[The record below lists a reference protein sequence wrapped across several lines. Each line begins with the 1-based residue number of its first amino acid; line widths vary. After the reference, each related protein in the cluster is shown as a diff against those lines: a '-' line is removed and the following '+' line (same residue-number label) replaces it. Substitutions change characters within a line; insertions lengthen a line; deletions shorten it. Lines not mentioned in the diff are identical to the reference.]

1 MFQTIDE
8 IKQYINVSKYLDI
21 NILKP
26 YIETAI
32 TEKITPLVGSSI
44 LEKLENSSFSMD
56 NKAFIFSQIQKAVA
70 NYAVAYSIPFL
81 KMHLSSAGANT
92 YNDNK
97 TERSPW
103 WDIRDYGLNA
113 INIADKAL
121 NVAVLS
127 LQNSIL
133 VLELPFINDL
143 QKSLFRTP
151 SEFSDIYPIGN
162 SYEIFLKLIPL
173 MDDIWAL
180 SLQNF
185 LSECTLSDIKKETTA
200 LALLKKYIAYSTLA
214 DAVLSQAF
222 TFTISGIVIQ
232 WEQLPWQKNQIINQ
246 SQLLELRVNF
256 VQKAGSYKTLLLDF
270 LKNNPEKFPCFAS
283 KKQDVREPVLKKS
296 GIYF

>member
-32 TEKITPLVGSSI
+32 TEKITPLVGNSI

-185 LSECTLSDIKKETTA
+185 LSECTLSYKKRYHRFSITQKIYSIFNPCRCCIISSFYLYNFRNCDTMGAIA
-200 LALLKKYIAYSTLA
+200 LA
-214 DAVLSQAF
+214 
-222 TFTISGIVIQ
+222 
-232 WEQLPWQKNQIINQ
+232 
-246 SQLLELRVNF
+246 
-256 VQKAGSYKTLLLDF
+256 
-270 LKNNPEKFPCFAS
+270 
-283 KKQDVREPVLKKS
+283 KKS
-296 GIYF
+296 NYKPKPIVRTSSKFCTKSRKL